1 VPVEIFT
8 FDDAVLCARRIKN
21 EVKSQE
27 GITCSVGIGPNKLI
41 AKIASGFQKPD
52 GLTVVKHED
61 VRDFLFPLSASII
74 PGIGKKTTDVL
85 KVMGITKVEEL
96 AHFDVQSLAERFGK
110 MGLLMKQRANGLDFE
125 EVEEREG
132 VKSISRHGT
141 FAEDTKDHDKITAC
155 MDMLAESVHW
165 NLMKHSY
172 LFRTITVIVRFED
185 FTTYTRSKTV
195 TIWTSDINVIKRTA
209 T

>member
-1 VPVEIFT
+1 
-8 FDDAVLCARRIKN
+8 
-21 EVKSQE
+21 
-27 GITCSVGIGPNKLI
+27 
-41 AKIASGFQKPD
+41 
-52 GLTVVKHED
+52 
-61 VRDFLFPLSASII
+61 
-74 PGIGKKTTDVL
+74 
-85 KVMGITKVEEL
+85 
-96 AHFDVQSLAERFGK
+96 
-110 MGLLMKQRANGLDFE
+110 MGLLMKQRANGLGFE

-141 FAEDTKDHDKITAC
+141 CAEYTKDHDKITSC
-155 MDMLAESVHW
+155 MDMLAESVHV